1 MAELYQAEIY
11 QFIQHMKDRFNME
24 IAVSVTNVYDAR
36 VEHYSYEDFGEE
48 E

>member
-24 IAVSVTNVYDAR
+24 ITVNVTNVYDAR
-36 VEHYSYEDFGEE
+36 VEHYSYEDFEE
-48 E
+48 EE